1 MRTKILGTVL
11 GLVILAGCGGGA
23 EEATASA
30 GDSASESTAA
40 ETASDASEATSGGDV
55 ESSGDSEE
63 GASEAEVAETRT
75 TTTAPEPEPT
85 ISEDDAIDAYNQY
98 LELAVDYVEA
108 NLVHGD
114 GTFDDAREV
123 VERIDPALLGGDLEA
138 VVIDFHNCSAEG
150 ATESRVFFQIESI
163 EIEPEHLAQHRINA
177 DTIALEVRQFSRISG
192 FPEQS
197 TDITVLVTANGVGPT
212 VATTGESDNCELP
225 RSAEAEALVLEA
237 EEVLGLGGTVSSS
250 GELRSAEEV
259 LAEEAAANSAQGTVG
274 EPVQLREGLV
284 VIVQSMGTEVAG
296 SDKWFA
302 VNARIEN
309 TGAESV
315 VPDFQIFCAGST
327 SPGGQVFNGT
337 ETLSP
342 WSALPAGTFA
352 EGVVNLLAPDECTT
366 PAVMRVIEQTGSAT
380 VDFPIPDEAIAALS

>member
-1 MRTKILGTVL
+1 MCIR
-11 GLVILAGCGGGA
+11 
-23 EEATASA
+23 
-30 GDSASESTAA
+30 D
-40 ETASDASEATSGGDV
+40 
-55 ESSGDSEE
+55 
-63 GASEAEVAETRT
+63 R
-75 TTTAPEPEPT
+75 
-85 ISEDDAIDAYNQY
+85 
-98 LELAVDYVEA
+98 
-108 NLVHGD
+108 
-114 GTFDDAREV
+114 
-123 VERIDPALLGGDLEA
+123 
-138 VVIDFHNCSAEG
+138 
-150 ATESRVFFQIESI
+150 
-163 EIEPEHLAQHRINA
+163 
-177 DTIALEVRQFSRISG
+177 
-192 FPEQS
+192 S

-380 VDFPIPDEAIAALS
+380 ADFPIPDEAIAALS